1 MSNPPHGHEEDLLRD
16 IELRGVATSLFNEK
30 FSRRPTLYD
39 TTLRDGEQTPGVSF
53 EVDEKVEV
61 ALKLEECGL
70 REIEV
75 GFPAVS
81 DEEMIAV
88 REVCKSLSEARA
100 LCLCRALRSDVDL
113 ALKCDVDGVI
123 VFIPSSLIHLK
134 WKLKLT
140 ADEALKC
147 AVDVISYAKS
157 HGLFVQFTCEDAT
170 RTPLS
175 RLLEFYSKAIEAG
188 ADRIGVAD
196 TAGCITPTGMK
207 RLVSQLSSRLSK
219 PIAVHCHNDFGLA
232 TANTLAAYEAGASA
246 LSVSVNGLGE
256 RCGNAP
262 LEEVALALRCLY
274 GVDVDLK
281 LEKLVELSRLVA
293 EISGLTP
300 WPLKPIV
307 GSNAFSHESGIHVA
321 AVLENPFTYEPYSP
335 SMIGV
340 ERRILFGK
348 HSGLK
353 AVQHALRLM
362 GLNPPR
368 NVAEKVLEEVKRE
381 GLRRGVL
388 TLDDVK
394 AIASRVLE
402 EQGVDRG

>member
-1 MSNPPHGHEEDLLRD
+1 
-16 IELRGVATSLFNEK
+16 
-30 FSRRPTLYD
+30 
-39 TTLRDGEQTPGVSF
+39 
-53 EVDEKVEV
+53 
-61 ALKLEECGL
+61 
-70 REIEV
+70 
-75 GFPAVS
+75 
-81 DEEMIAV
+81 
-88 REVCKSLSEARA
+88 
-100 LCLCRALRSDVDL
+100 
-113 ALKCDVDGVI
+113 
-123 VFIPSSLIHLK
+123 
-134 WKLKLT
+134 
-140 ADEALKC
+140 
-147 AVDVISYAKS
+147 
-157 HGLFVQFTCEDAT
+157 
-170 RTPLS
+170 
-175 RLLEFYSKAIEAG
+175 
-188 ADRIGVAD
+188 
-196 TAGCITPTGMK
+196 
-207 RLVSQLSSRLSK
+207 
-219 PIAVHCHNDFGLA
+219 
-232 TANTLAAYEAGASA
+232 
-246 LSVSVNGLGE
+246 
-256 RCGNAP
+256 
-262 LEEVALALRCLY
+262 
-274 GVDVDLK
+274 
-281 LEKLVELSRLVA
+281 VELSRLVA